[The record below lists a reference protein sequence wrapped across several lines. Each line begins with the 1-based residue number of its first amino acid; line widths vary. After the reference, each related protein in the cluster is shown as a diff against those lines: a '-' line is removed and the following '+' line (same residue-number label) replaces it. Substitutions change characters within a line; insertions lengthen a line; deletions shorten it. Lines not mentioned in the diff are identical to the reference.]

1 MPTVSRIVALAAAM
15 LAGSGTRPGTSTMN
29 AEDVLRTHV
38 ETFQAALK
46 ARDFDTLSKLNSDD
60 YMLVRPDGSVLS
72 RDEVLRDLH
81 T

>member
-1 MPTVSRIVALAAAM
+1 
-15 LAGSGTRPGTSTMN
+15 MN